1 MVLPPMRRG
10 QIDTTVWSFVSSEE
24 PRAGAFKA
32 ASVRYVNATR
42 ENLSRADA
50 DAVRLAR
57 QLKGAAQVQNAAKS
71 TLPKIPYTR
80 IFPSHTSLGLI
91 DLQGGVFCLL
101 ASVLHR

>member
-10 QIDTTVWSFVSSEE
+10 QIDITVWSFVSSEE

-57 QLKGAAQVQNAAKS
+57 QLKGAAQVQNAAKARFRK
-71 TLPKIPYTR
+71 TPIPVYSRRTC
-80 IFPSHTSLGLI
+80 PEI
-91 DLQGGVFCLL
+91 DRAAKGSI
-101 ASVLHR
+101 ASFLVSYSR